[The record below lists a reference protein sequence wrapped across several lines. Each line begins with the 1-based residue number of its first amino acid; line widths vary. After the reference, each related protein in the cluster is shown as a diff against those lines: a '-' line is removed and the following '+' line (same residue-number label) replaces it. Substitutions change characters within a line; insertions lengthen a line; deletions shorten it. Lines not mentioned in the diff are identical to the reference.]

1 MEKHGAALQAVVAT
15 IQNKMVVGT
24 VPYHDGGI
32 DAKNKCNKQ

>member
-1 MEKHGAALQAVVAT
+1 MELPFKLWWLVAT
-15 IQNKMVVGT
+15 IQNKIVVGT